1 MQYVCYVHVSK
12 PMEMPISVCKKVKM
26 LCARSQ
32 NAARPSRLQMRVL
45 FSAVI
50 RLRPPSLL
58 LLFVGHCLACHGIEF
73 PPPYSPSLCVTVV
86 VVRSWVDADACVAE
100 RARPLAVPVGLAE
113 AHRAH
118 GPVRVRLDADFR
130 EVVVV
135 VAAARVLA
143 LEALDDLACWRRR
156 RDLRRGALGLSRLRD
171 GHAGDGSGQGELG
184 CEEEE
189 RAQGGDR
196 VEEGLGGRLVRRV
209 LVARA
214 NGMGKHG

>member
-1 MQYVCYVHVSK
+1 MPWYRVSSA
-12 PMEMPISVCKKVKM
+12 PIP
-26 LCARSQ
+26 LR
-32 NAARPSRLQMRVL
+32 RVP
-45 FSAVI
+45 I
-50 RLRPPSLL
+50 
-58 LLFVGHCLACHGIEF
+58 
-73 PPPYSPSLCVTVV
+73 V

-118 GPVRVRLDADFR
+118 GSERVRLDADFR
-130 EVVVV
+130 EVIVV

-143 LEALDDLACWRRR
+143 LEALDYLACWRRR
-156 RDLRRGALGLSRLRD
+156 RDLGRGALGLSRLRD

-196 VEEGLGGRLVRRV
+196 VEEGLSGRLVRWV
-209 LVARA
+209 LVAKA
-214 NGMGKHG
+214 NGMDKHERGICWPCRPMMEGKLDLLS